1 MLVHRFSMGDVE
13 DAQIYAAGPLMDW
26 QRSESG
32 RWVMEHAIRT
42 PEWRTTYDT
51 LYQWG
56 TAVEVHADLEPEDQV
71 YFLLRWGDE
80 IELR

>member
-1 MLVHRFSMGDVE
+1 MLVHRFKLGDVE

-32 RWVMEHAIRT
+32 RWIMENALQT
-42 PEWRTTYDT
+42 PMWKTCDD
-51 LYQWG
+51 LYNWG
-56 TAVEVHADLEPEDQV
+56 SAVEVHADLTPEDEV

-80 IELR
+80 IESR